1 MLFLTQDG
9 EFLSAAIEP
18 FKIVVVSRVRQSRPI
33 VERVTIWDRA
43 VRELAGIPQVHMLF
57 ELMDDGRL
65 LPWIDASR

>member
-43 VRELAGIPQVHMLF
+43 VRELTGIPQVHMLF